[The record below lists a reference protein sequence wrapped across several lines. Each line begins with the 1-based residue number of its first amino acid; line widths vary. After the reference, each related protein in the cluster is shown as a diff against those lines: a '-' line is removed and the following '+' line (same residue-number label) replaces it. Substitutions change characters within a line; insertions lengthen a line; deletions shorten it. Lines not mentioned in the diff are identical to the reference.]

1 MVDYFVIALA
11 DWVVSSGGAATII
24 WSVVTAMENA
34 IVIVAA
40 KALRNEAW
48 RE

>member
-1 MVDYFVIALA
+1 L
-11 DWVVSSGGAATII
+11 GGSAIII

-40 KALRNEAW
+40 EARLRNEAW